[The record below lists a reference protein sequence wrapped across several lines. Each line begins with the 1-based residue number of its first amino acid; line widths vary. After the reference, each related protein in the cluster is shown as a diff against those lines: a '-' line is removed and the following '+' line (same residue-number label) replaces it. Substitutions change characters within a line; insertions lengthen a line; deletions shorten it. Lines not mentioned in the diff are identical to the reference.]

1 MALGAVKVVRKSSV
15 DGLGL
20 WVVDITGATSYT
32 TGGDSL
38 TATVL
43 GAPSGSK
50 IIGVFIMGP
59 GTTNTPLMVWDPA
72 LETVK
77 AYGTAAGATGL
88 TEATAAGNFSTHTYR
103 ALVLIDK
110 IG

>member
-1 MALGAVKVVRKSSV
+1 MALGAVKILKRSSL
-15 DGLGL
+15 DGIGL
-20 WVVDITGATSYT
+20 YVVDITGATSYT

-38 TATVL
+38 TPTVL
-43 GAPSGSK
+43 GAPSGAS
-50 IIGVFIMGP
+50 ILGVFIQGP

-72 LETVK
+72 LQTVK

-88 TEATAAGNFSTHTYR
+88 TECTAAGNFSTHTYR
-103 ALVLIDK
+103 ALVLVDR